1 MVFLWFCQ
9 SLYHIIGRAN
19 TYFLMPLLS
28 TVITLKTQKYAVKKQ
43 SWENMARIQPWEVS
57 DAFWERVS
65 RKSSAITIDIIA
77 LTRQI
82 KKIAW

>member
-28 TVITLKTQKYAVKKQ
+28 TVITLKTQKYAVNPGREYG
-43 SWENMARIQPWEVS
+43 ENSVMGGLRCLLGKGLPEEQ
-57 DAFWERVS
+57 RYYH
-65 RKSSAITIDIIA
+65 
-77 LTRQI
+77 
-82 KKIAW
+82 